1 MAAITHCCKKK
12 TKKKKKK
19 EQKPPPSCH
28 HRHLQSALDRFPISS
43 ACNYHRLH
51 QTAQS
56 DSSTTTHAHHH
67 LFCPT
72 LLAYCAM
79 PTVVY
84 NNYTDHLPASGPA
97 PMADTGDRNGGV
109 RGKKKKK
116 KKKIPVQATP
126 PSRPTDVQP
135 NGNPVPTQVHR
146 LQSIRK
152 PPGCVIA
159 APEKTQQNEER
170 KKRKKEKKKKK
181 KQINRSSIIYHPFH
195 APPRPPPR

>member
-116 KKKIPVQATP
+116 KKKIPVCLPNTCP
-126 PSRPTDVQP
+126 KFCIFCSFFLCFLRFVFFRP
-135 NGNPVPTQVHR
+135 GSSHR
-146 LQSIRK
+146 
-152 PPGCVIA
+152 
-159 APEKTQQNEER
+159 
-170 KKRKKEKKKKK
+170 
-181 KQINRSSIIYHPFH
+181 
-195 APPRPPPR
+195 